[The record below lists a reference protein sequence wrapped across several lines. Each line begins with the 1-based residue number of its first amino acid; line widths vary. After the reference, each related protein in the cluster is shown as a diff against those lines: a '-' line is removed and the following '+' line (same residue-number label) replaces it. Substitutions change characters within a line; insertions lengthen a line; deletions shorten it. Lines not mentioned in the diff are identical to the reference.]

1 MNNLS
6 KTGVVE
12 NILNLIKNIYKTF
25 AARITLNSDVLNFFF
40 LISGIKQGCVFSP
53 QLFNIVLEVPS
64 VYVVNAGGFTGLAR
78 LLLYAKP
85 VLLFYNGH
93 CHHRNLILKKRP
105 IFI

>member
-53 QLFNIVLEVPS
+53 QLFNIVLEVLS
-64 VYVVNAGGFTGLAR
+64 IAIQQG
-78 LLLYAKP
+78 
-85 VLLFYNGH
+85 
-93 CHHRNLILKKRP
+93 KKDIWIR
-105 IFI
+105 